1 MMAGSQAH
9 FYVLAK
15 RPEKLT
21 GDPFQEEECLIEN
34 LKKGEPHGKWKDK
47 TSSSAIA
54 PSAKKNWP

>member
-15 RPEKLT
+15 RPEKMT
-21 GDPFQEEECLIEN
+21 GNPFQEEECLIEK
-34 LKKGEPHGKWKDK
+34 LKKVEPHGKWKNK

-54 PSAKKNWP
+54 PSPQKNWP